1 MITKKQNSYLAKLI
15 EEYAESCISL
25 DSKDRDSVMKKR
37 RAKTRLYTYLDSK
50 LTGDNDG
57 D

>member
-25 DSKDRDSVMKKR
+25 DSRDRDSVMKKR

-50 LTGDNDG
+50 LTGDDDG
-57 D
+57 N